1 MVENLFGSD
10 MPLAVRFLIALVV
23 LGVIIAAIVVVIIRW
38 RSSRRVNVSYVPPEP
53 PVEIARI
60 VEHQTFSAG
69 GAFAV
74 VLLVVSNLIAVVTYA
89 SASNILQQNVAM
101 LGWIGWNI
109 LWGVGAIIGRKRT
122 YTVFR
127 TPPPPERAETRAE

>member
-89 SASNILQQNVAM
+89 SASNILQENVAM

>member
-127 TPPPPERAETRAE
+127 TPHTHRIDLP